1 MFKKIDHVAVHCSDL
16 ETSLQF
22 YQDAFGFEFV
32 DRINRPEDGGI
43 AYLRLG
49 DTVLELTQKS
59 GESFGGYH
67 FAIWAD
73 DMDAAIGHLAE
84 QHVPVVQEA
93 RPTRAKM
100 PGEGDTRRAVY
111 AGPDGEMIELRG

>member
-16 ETSLQF
+16 DRSLSF
-22 YQDAFGFEFV
+22 YQDGFGFEFV
-32 DRINRPEDGGI
+32 DRIDRPGGGI
-43 AYLRLG
+43 AYLKLG

-59 GESFGGYH
+59 GETLGGYH

-73 DMDAAIGHLAE
+73 DMDSAISHLTT
-84 QHVPVVQEA
+84 QGVRVIQEA
-93 RPTRAKM
+93 RPTQAKM